1 MDTSKLS
8 KKVQAHIEALQAERD
23 AARAMRWPDYSM
35 PQPMDAKALGLKF
48 SEIATGWHSHT
59 VARADVTV
67 NLGCFSTIYH
77 NPWGTDRTTSQG
89 SGRFFATKADALR
102 AARIEITELVAKRLA
117 LIDAQIAAAELIGE

>member
-1 MDTSKLS
+1 
-8 KKVQAHIEALQAERD
+8 
-23 AARAMRWPDYSM
+23 
-35 PQPMDAKALGLKF
+35 
-48 SEIATGWHSHT
+48 
-59 VARADVTV
+59 RADVTV
-67 NLGCFSTIYH
+67 NLGGFSTIYH